1 MSNRLDLDQAR
12 CFVRPDHGPICLQR
26 LGAEDTSRQSLRV
39 KQYFP
44 FLPSDKIEIGYGPE
58 PTYLVNPGDNLNL
71 GVDATTDP
79 TMKDKINYEWHW
91 VNKDGVDEK
100 LPSAEYPD
108 VFHVSLDG
116 KNMTVMVPDIDE
128 NDPES
133 YKKYNA
139 IVNKEFYLIV
149 GHDYETVRVN
159 FTVNGVEAV
168 PPGMIT
174 LVLIIIISPEVE
186 GCSIFSN
193 SIFSYFFIGQGNKK
207 Y

>member
-1 MSNRLDLDQAR
+1 M
-12 CFVRPDHGPICLQR
+12 
-26 LGAEDTSRQSLRV
+26 
-39 KQYFP
+39 
-44 FLPSDKIEIGYGPE
+44 LPDKIEIGYGPE

-79 TMKDKINYEWHW
+79 SINKIEYEWHW

-108 VFHVSLDG
+108 VFHVSLDK
-116 KNMTVMVPDIDE
+116 KNMTIMVPDIDE

-149 GHDYETVRVN
+149 GHAYETVRVN

-168 PPGMIT
+168 PPGMIS
-174 LVLIIIISPEVE
+174 LVLIIMISPEVE

-193 SIFSYFFIGQGNKK
+193 F
-207 Y
+207 

>member
-1 MSNRLDLDQAR
+1 
-12 CFVRPDHGPICLQR
+12 
-26 LGAEDTSRQSLRV
+26 
-39 KQYFP
+39 
-44 FLPSDKIEIGYGPE
+44 
-58 PTYLVNPGDNLNL
+58 
-71 GVDATTDP
+71 
-79 TMKDKINYEWHW
+79 MKDKINYEWHW

-174 LVLIIIISPEVE
+174 LVLIKIISPEVK

-193 SIFSYFFIGQGNKK
+193 SIFSYFFIGQGKKNIEGKIVDLFLFISLNICFGCSKNPSHWDSSFEYPQHMFSLRNKK
-207 Y
+207 NGFCIVNNFCSDNGFYYKKR